1 MDSVT
6 GNSSCPPQLDVYYDE
21 LQQTPSETPG
31 FKEIFK
37 ELDERHGHSKNIYCL
52 TEEAHAEFVPFH
64 DELNKRKKGQD
75 RQGRDRKSALS
86 KAKEQVV
93 RLAAVTFALHQAINT
108 VSVEGNRKHPAWPF
122 AIPRAFVQRAFVLMN
137 FCID

>member
-21 LQQTPSETPG
+21 LQQTRSETPG

-37 ELDERHGHSKNIYCL
+37 ELDKRHGHSKNIYCL
-52 TEEAHAEFVPFH
+52 TEEAHVEFVPFH

-75 RQGRDRKSALS
+75 RRGRDRKSALS

-93 RLAAVTFALHQAINT
+93 HLAAVTFALHQAINT

-122 AIPRAFVQRAFVLMN
+122 AIPRKFVQRAFVLMN